1 MCHFRLSSFPE
12 ITFLLPRLSLPY
24 ESIFLRLRPAADLT
38 PSPPPEMASNS
49 PHSSSSASPDV
60 GMVPSPS
67 ESWVPSTLQEV
78 DIMDLVEC
86 GLLPEKEIFG

>member
-1 MCHFRLSSFPE
+1 
-12 ITFLLPRLSLPY
+12 
-24 ESIFLRLRPAADLT
+24 
-38 PSPPPEMASNS
+38 MASSS
-49 PHSSSSASPDV
+49 PRSSSSVSPDA

-86 GLLPEKEIFG
+86 GLLPEKEISG